1 MDNAPTSI
9 IITDIGNFF
18 DIFLL
23 ISTTA
28 TVPTPIMSESRLKLP
43 SCEIMWLTS
52 SNTSP
57 VPAVPPKSFA
67 TCISMIVHPIPDINP
82 PSTGFDI

>member
-1 MDNAPTSI
+1 
-9 IITDIGNFF
+9 
-18 DIFLL
+18 
-23 ISTTA
+23 
-28 TVPTPIMSESRLKLP
+28 MSESRLKLP